1 MADKVT
7 VVPPRD
13 TWPFSTVT
21 VEDLEALVTD
31 GLCGRTA

>member
-13 TWPFSTVT
+13 P
-21 VEDLEALVTD
+21 
-31 GLCGRTA
+31 